1 MASIYVPV
9 GYLFL
14 PEPPTEHIPIPDL
27 RTVANREAEHAS
39 PDLLDTIY
47 LCQQRQ
53 AWYRDY
59 ARSIG
64 NRTQG
69 FVGSVRRNTPV
80 ERVAESMRRALDFD
94 LEARREYTLAD
105 RTHQATVWEIA
116 EAESRAQVH
125 QHPGRFGE
133 VSAQISAHLEK
144 ALRRLRVDRL

>member
-9 GYLFL
+9 GYLLL

-27 RTVANREAEHAS
+27 RTVANREVEHAS
-39 PDLLDTIY
+39 PDVLDTIY

-94 LEARREYTLAD
+94 WEARREYPT
-105 RTHQATVWEIA
+105 
-116 EAESRAQVH
+116 
-125 QHPGRFGE
+125 
-133 VSAQISAHLEK
+133 
-144 ALRRLRVDRL
+144 